1 MPLLTQQDEAL
12 FDKLL
17 QKHYTALLR
26 YTWILVRRMG
36 ALEIGA
42 NIVEDAIQDALLFLE
57 EFRTMVSEEESH
69 EVA

>member
-17 QKHYTALLR
+17 QEHYTALLR

-36 ALEIGA
+36 AL
-42 NIVEDAIQDALLFLE
+42 
-57 EFRTMVSEEESH
+57 
-69 EVA
+69 